1 MASSKLPWIFQ
12 ILSRL
17 PRTHTCRKRDSRFSS
32 MRLVWR
38 LSSRIANLFTF
49 SYFRQSD
56 DELLIRSVVALVH
69 KPVGC
74 QCLNREKPPTFT
86 KTFPKN
92 DDNSQDTGLRRD
104 SLSQQFCDFGSTW
117 HWGLKLSPRRRQRR
131 FQDLPQGSN
140 NSSSS
145 PRRSY
150 LIT

>member
-1 MASSKLPWIFQ
+1 MASSELPWIFQ

-17 PRTHTCRKRDSRFSS
+17 PRTHTCRKRDSRFFFS
-32 MRLVWR
+32 MQLVWR
-38 LSSRIANLFTF
+38 LSSRVANLFTF

-69 KPVGC
+69 KPVGR

-104 SLSQQFCDFGSTW
+104 SLSQQLAISAPLDTEAWNCHPAADDVSKIF
-117 HWGLKLSPRRRQRR
+117 PRVRTTRARVR
-131 FQDLPQGSN
+131 EGRTL
-140 NSSSS
+140 
-145 PRRSY
+145 
-150 LIT
+150 